1 MSKNDKQHALVPRL
15 RFPEFRKLPG
25 WNESALTGICD
36 VNPSHDGLPESFY
49 YIDLESVEAGTLRN
63 PKRIERANAPSRAQR
78 YLRDGDI
85 LYQTVRPYQR
95 NNLLFDFGAED
106 DYVASTG
113 YAQLRAGESIGFL
126 YQLIHTDSFVERV
139 LAKCT
144 GSNYPAIKSSDL
156 ESVSICI
163 PPDAAEQRK
172 IADCLGS
179 LDDWIAAEGRKLE
192 ALRDHKK
199 GLMQQLFP
207 REGKTRPRLRFPEF
221 RDAPE
226 WERFLLEQLE
236 DERRIELGR
245 GKVISHDDMRA
256 NPGPHPVYSSSVID
270 NGLMGT
276 YGDYLFDEELISW
289 SVDGGGHF
297 FYRPKHKFSITN
309 VSGFI
314 RVLSD
319 DIICQFLAYQ
329 LQRLHASETFNY
341 VQKAHPSVI
350 RTLYTVGLP
359 DSSEQQR
366 IADCLSAIDAL
377 ITTQAEKINALR
389 IHKRGLMQQLFPSP
403 EDAEV

>member
-1 MSKNDKQHALVPRL
+1 MSKNDKQHVFVPRL
-15 RFPEFRKLPG
+15 RFPEFRDSPE
-25 WNESALTGICD
+25 WSAKPLGSVAQFVTTKMPMNQVPIEDYVSTENIRPDYGGIEGATRMPPSGSVTQYKPDD
-36 VNPSHDGLPESFY
+36 VLF
-49 YIDLESVEAGTLRN
+49 
-63 PKRIERANAPSRAQR
+63 ANIRP
-78 YLRDGDI
+78 YLRKVWRSNKSGGASNDVLVIRAKPILRSDYLPVVLANDAFVHYVMKTAKGVKMPRGDI
-85 LYQTVRPYQR
+85 
-95 NNLLFDFGAED
+95 
-106 DYVASTG
+106 ASMKA
-113 YAQLRAGESIGFL
+113 YSV
-126 YQLIHTDSFVERV
+126 Y
-139 LAKCT
+139 
-144 GSNYPAIKSSDL
+144 YPK
-156 ESVSICI
+156 
-163 PPDAAEQRK
+163 PAEQQK

-179 LDDWIAAEGRKLE
+179 LDELIAAEGRMLA
-192 ALRDHKK
+192 ALRDHKN
-199 GLMQQLFP
+199 GMMQQVFP
-207 REGKTRPRLRFPEF
+207 REGETRPRLRLPEF

-226 WERFLLEQLE
+226 WDRFLLEQLE

-329 LQRLHASETFNY
+329 LHRLHASETFNY

-350 RTLYTVGLP
+350 RTLYTVGVP
-359 DSSEQQR
+359 DPSEQQR

-377 ITTQAEKINALR
+377 IATQAEKLDALR
-389 IHKRGLMQQLFPSP
+389 THKRGLMQQLFPSP
-403 EDAEV
+403 DGSTS